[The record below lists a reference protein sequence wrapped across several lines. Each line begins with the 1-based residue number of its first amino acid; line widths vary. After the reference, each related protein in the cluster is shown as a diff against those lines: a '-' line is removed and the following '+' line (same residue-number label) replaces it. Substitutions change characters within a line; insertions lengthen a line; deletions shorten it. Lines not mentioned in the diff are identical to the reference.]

1 MIGFTVREP
10 LLGFSPLQFDRF
22 RDKTTINERIQWASV
37 FVLIEINQEE
47 PRSHLSMKQIVQ
59 RMSHAQRLVFGNN
72 QLMTLFFGQIK
83 HIRIRDCVPNDQL
96 TSIPGSQNK
105 EVFDRVRTAGHQDAR
120 SFQDPIVLQPHLIMV
135 T

>member
-47 PRSHLSMKQIVQ
+47 PRSHLSMKQIV
-59 RMSHAQRLVFGNN
+59 
-72 QLMTLFFGQIK
+72 
-83 HIRIRDCVPNDQL
+83 
-96 TSIPGSQNK
+96 
-105 EVFDRVRTAGHQDAR
+105 
-120 SFQDPIVLQPHLIMV
+120 
-135 T
+135 